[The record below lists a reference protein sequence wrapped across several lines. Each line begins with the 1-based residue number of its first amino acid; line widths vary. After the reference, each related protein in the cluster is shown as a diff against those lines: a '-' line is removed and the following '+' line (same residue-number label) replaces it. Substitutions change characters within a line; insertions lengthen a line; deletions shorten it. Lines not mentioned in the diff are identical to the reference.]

1 MPAPRGKP
9 SPPQLPDYGS
19 VDYWDARYMDAGNRA
34 SFEWF
39 FHYKDIAVAFE
50 AYLRRDKSEKIL
62 VLGCGTSSLPN
73 DLVKAGYDKITCVDF
88 SGAAIRSMTSRL
100 PTNSPI
106 QYFQMD
112 VRDMHAFSDHT
123 FDLIIDKGV
132 LDCVVCDVS
141 NAVGAT
147 RMMDEVRRL
156 LQPSGSFFVFSTGTL
171 SNRAPYLKSSYWQ
184 MTQVALGQPV
194 HVLALM
200 LRPQGLTTPSAK

>member
-106 QYFQMD
+106 QCTQ
-112 VRDMHAFSDHT
+112 
-123 FDLIIDKGV
+123 
-132 LDCVVCDVS
+132 
-141 NAVGAT
+141 
-147 RMMDEVRRL
+147 RRERSIESIHSW
-156 LQPSGSFFVFSTGTL
+156 P
-171 SNRAPYLKSSYWQ
+171 
-184 MTQVALGQPV
+184 
-194 HVLALM
+194 
-200 LRPQGLTTPSAK
+200 